1 MKPWKVYIRELQEN
15 YYLGEFR
22 SELTIGQDGSH
33 KYVFEKN
40 GQKLFFKEDSVR
52 RQDLK
57 FGELFTTFLYK
68 DLGIDKDAFIEYKMA
83 EIEVPD
89 TDYKYKGLISSYF
102 LPDGAK
108 RLSAWDIKVFNLG
121 KLFGWDLSDYFDN
134 QDKEDDIDE
143 KVEDLITIEFG
154 GSEYRSSVEDIIQN
168 VKDYAKNY
176 NLEVDIDDIELRL
189 KQMIVL
195 DFFLVQKDRHMGNI
209 EFYEHNGKLHLCPIF
224 DSEYALGL
232 DHEDYYKD
240 TFSSDRKRFRMRT
253 GLSTAGGTVG
263 TYRDSKLFKHGG
275 IVAVDILEEVKHD
288 KRIKT
293 LVDKCLK
300 LDINKQLED
309 FEKRVTFLKRYQQ
322 DLIKND
328 FLKRRSK
335 FYEVIDILKKKT
347 GRKDIYKFKEQ
358 EKDC

>member
-1 MKPWKVYIRELQEN
+1 MKVYIREMQEN
-15 YYLGEFR
+15 YCLGDFEA
-22 SELTIGQDGSH
+22 EMLGGEGSD
-33 KYVFEKN
+33 KFVLEGN
-40 GQKLFFKEDSVR
+40 GKKFFLKEDTESR
-52 RQDLK
+52 HDLK
-57 FGELFTTFLYK
+57 LGELFTTFLYK

-83 EIEVPD
+83 EVEVGD
-89 TDYKYKGLISSYF
+89 HKFKGLISPYF

-108 RLSAWDIKVFNLG
+108 KLSAWDIKVFNLG
-121 KLFGWDLSDYFDN
+121 KVFGWDLSDYFEN
-134 QDKEDDIDE
+134 QDKQDDIEE

-154 GSEYRSSVEDIIQN
+154 GSEYRSSVEDIVQN

-176 NLEVDIDDIELRL
+176 NLEVDIDDIDFRL

-209 EFYEHNGKLHLCPIF
+209 EFYEHNGKLELCPIF

-232 DHEDYYKD
+232 DHEDFYKD

-263 TYRDSKLFKHGG
+263 TYRDSKLFKHAG

-300 LDINKQLED
+300 LDINK
-309 FEKRVTFLKRYQQ
+309 KLKEFQKQITDLDRWQQ